1 MAAEDFASLVVQTLA
16 AARTAT
22 NIAARMN
29 CLLIV
34 GAVFETSDMMDKI
47 LQWRTIVGLGGCFS
61 VDVVVVR
68 QDEG

>member
-1 MAAEDFASLVVQTLA
+1 
-16 AARTAT
+16 
-22 NIAARMN
+22 
-29 CLLIV
+29 
-34 GAVFETSDMMDKI
+34 MMDKI